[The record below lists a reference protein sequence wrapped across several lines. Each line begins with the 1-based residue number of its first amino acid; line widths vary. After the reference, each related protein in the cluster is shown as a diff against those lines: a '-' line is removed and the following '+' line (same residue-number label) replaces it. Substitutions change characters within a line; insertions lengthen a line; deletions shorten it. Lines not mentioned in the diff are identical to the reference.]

1 LRYTTLPGDFL
12 VSPIVGLIAP
22 LLAFQATVKRKC
34 KTAEVSSSHQTRTV
48 DLFDDPPW
56 TAKPVVPSASR
67 RSVLD
72 VALAGSMLG
81 ALGVAASTLL
91 PWYGLYE
98 NTATWGATV
107 WNLQGGRDALAPA
120 LGISAFSPGSRFWGL
135 LILGLS
141 CVLAALAGI
150 AIILLQRKRRPATR
164 RSRLLVVAVAILSL
178 ATIIAVVL
186 EAHARPPLGDGPP
199 LQFDWGAVVGFL
211 AAAVSLI
218 GAITALFVR
227 RRSAVVA
234 E

>member
-1 LRYTTLPGDFL
+1 LAVRHICWRFL

-22 LLAFQATVKRKC
+22 LLGFQATVKRKC
-34 KTAEVSSSHQTRTV
+34 ETAEVSSSHQTRTV

-56 TAKPVVPSASR
+56 TDKPVVPSASR

-72 VALAGSMLG
+72 VALAACMLG
-81 ALGVAASTLL
+81 ALGVAASTVL
-91 PWYGLYE
+91 PWYGLDE
-98 NTATWGATV
+98 NTATWV

-120 LGISAFSPGSRFWGL
+120 LGISAFSPGARFWGL

-141 CVLAALAGI
+141 CVLVAVAGI
-150 AIILLQRKRRPATR
+150 AIILLQRKRRPATGG
-164 RSRLLVVAVAILSL
+164 SRLLVVGVAILSL
-178 ATIIAVVL
+178 AMIIAVVL

-199 LQFDWGAVVGFL
+199 LRFDWGAVVGFL

-218 GAITALFVR
+218 GASAALFAYM
-227 RRSAVVA
+227 RSAVVA